1 MTSFYGGSSTTPAT
15 LGCWPLVVLAGL
27 LWLALAG
34 PPAAASGARVA
45 LVIGNGAYSSVGRL
59 ANPGND
65 ARLVAGNL
73 KASGFTL
80 VGGDAQIDLD
90 KPHFDG
96 AVAAFG
102 RAIKGADVALFYYSG
117 HGLQVDGTNFLV
129 PVDANPTSRQDLD
142 FQMVS
147 ADLMLRQMSGGGARL
162 NILILDACRNNPF
175 EGTGLRSTTGG
186 LAEMKAPRGTLISYA
201 TQPGAVARDGAGR
214 DSPFTLALVDAMRRP
229 GLDLFWLFNKVG
241 LDVETNTGGQQQ
253 PWLSASPI
261 EGQFSFTGTPGVAP
275 APAPTSAP
283 AVAPIAAAPA
293 PAPARAPVATAA
305 ETAASDAK
313 TTSGMAAVSRPAVAG
328 GLLPAAVPALRQSGS
343 RRCPDKDWMIFGGDE
358 TFDWNGDKVTVRSVN
373 STWAWRSLGTDPAS
387 PNTCLRTGVTGVAHR
402 LVGWFNTD
410 KFEFPESPERPT
422 LALLQGQTT
431 DATVRYFAR
440 QHTGS
445 GARTVFTTQW
455 HLRGRERFR
464 LNGVVYDTLAFDLS
478 ESNNRNANIAHGR
491 VWYAPAL
498 GLFVRKIWR
507 RANSDKVLGFSL
519 FGVAANGIGR
529 SQFTVESGQ

>member
-1 MTSFYGGSSTTPAT
+1 
-15 LGCWPLVVLAGL
+15 
-27 LWLALAG
+27 
-34 PPAAASGARVA
+34 
-45 LVIGNGAYSSVGRL
+45 
-59 ANPGND
+59 
-65 ARLVAGNL
+65 
-73 KASGFTL
+73 
-80 VGGDAQIDLD
+80 
-90 KPHFDG
+90 
-96 AVAAFG
+96 
-102 RAIKGADVALFYYSG
+102 
-117 HGLQVDGTNFLV
+117 
-129 PVDANPTSRQDLD
+129 
-142 FQMVS
+142 
-147 ADLMLRQMSGGGARL
+147 
-162 NILILDACRNNPF
+162 
-175 EGTGLRSTTGG
+175 
-186 LAEMKAPRGTLISYA
+186 
-201 TQPGAVARDGAGR
+201 
-214 DSPFTLALVDAMRRP
+214 
-229 GLDLFWLFNKVG
+229 
-241 LDVETNTGGQQQ
+241 
-253 PWLSASPI
+253 
-261 EGQFSFTGTPGVAP
+261 
-275 APAPTSAP
+275 
-283 AVAPIAAAPA
+283 
-293 PAPARAPVATAA
+293 
-305 ETAASDAK
+305 
-313 TTSGMAAVSRPAVAG
+313 MAAVSQPAAPATSGKPAVAG

-431 DATVRYFAR
+431 NATVRYFAR

-445 GARTVFTTQW
+445 VARTVFTTQW

-478 ESNNRNANIAHGR
+478 ESNSRNADIAHGR

-498 GLFVRKIWR
+498 GLFVRKVWR